1 MPSIKPS
8 TGFANTSVSLRLTP
22 PLLGEARG
30 ERERVRE
37 KGNEYD
43 ED

>member
-1 MPSIKPS
+1 MPSSKPS
-8 TGFANTSVSLRLTP
+8 TGFANPSVSLRLTP

-30 ERERVRE
+30 AQERVRE